1 MASRP
6 EEERLAAPPEE
17 DELEQLER
25 EIGLPSDDASTVDI
39 PFRTQYNQTRQELA
53 AALANRFVH
62 SRTYIFLYLGMA
74 ALSLTTVV
82 LSLLEGCPGI
92 AFYVLEILINAGMII
107 EVAIRLVAFG
117 RKFWKSPFN
126 YLDIFVTLFCVTT
139 LLFLAISGCSSTSQR
154 EELLDTL
161 LLVARNVLQFTRL
174 ANVLRKSGRSIFARP
189 TPIDLS
195 QARRAGYALDIDLY
209 DEDAQLAEEEPEAAR
224 PLFPGY
230 GAGGGRGRAQ
240 TAGVVFDA
248 GHEAST
254 PSSVPPPAPRL
265 GQPDRTKVFGTDD
278 AEEQWAHLS

>member
-1 MASRP
+1 MH
-6 EEERLAAPPEE
+6 EE

-25 EIGLPSDDASTVDI
+25 EIGMPSDDASTSEM
-39 PFRTQYNQTRQELA
+39 PLRSQYSQTKQELA

-92 AFYVLEILINAGMII
+92 AFFVLEMIINSGMII
-107 EVAIRLVAFG
+107 EVGIRLVAFG

-126 YLDIFVTLFCVTT
+126 YLDIFVTLFCIVTLIT
-139 LLFLAISGCSSTSQR
+139 VSVSGCSGTSKS

-189 TPIDLS
+189 APIDLS
-195 QARRAGYALDIDLY
+195 QARRLGYALDIDLF
-209 DEDAQLAEEEPEAAR
+209 DEDAQLAEEDPHAAA
-224 PLFPGY
+224 PLVPQGQSRRE
-230 GAGGGRGRAQ
+230 GQNG
-240 TAGVVFDA
+240 GVVFDA
-248 GHEAST
+248 AREST
-254 PSSVPPPAPRL
+254 VTAE
-265 GQPDRTKVFGTDD
+265 GQDRMGRPDRGKVFGTDD
-278 AEEQWAHLS
+278 AEEQWAHL